1 MRTANGSEKQP
12 AIELFNFDTV
22 MNTQYSEKPPNRTYT
37 NKESEELRHLTF
49 QNIDGFVEEQVSQL
63 QVETACLSL
72 NLEKNLNRR
81 PLDSSAPICQR
92 TSYLFQLTPCYQ
104 LC

>member
-12 AIELFNFDTV
+12 AMELFNFDTV

-49 QNIDGFVEEQVSQL
+49 QNI
-63 QVETACLSL
+63 LSPPKIGTIREIMMGEG
-72 NLEKNLNRR
+72 NKQPR
-81 PLDSSAPICQR
+81 
-92 TSYLFQLTPCYQ
+92 

>member
-49 QNIDGFVEEQVSQL
+49 QNIKLGRLPAKMKE
-63 QVETACLSL
+63 
-72 NLEKNLNRR
+72 
-81 PLDSSAPICQR
+81 IH
-92 TSYLFQLTPCYQ
+92 
-104 LC
+104 

>member
-1 MRTANGSEKQP
+1 MRTGNGSEKQP
-12 AIELFNFDTV
+12 AMELFNFDTV
-22 MNTQYSEKPPNRTYT
+22 MNTQYS
-37 NKESEELRHLTF
+37 ELRHLTF

-63 QVETACLSL
+63 QVETGGLSL

-92 TSYLFQLTPCYQ
+92 TSHLFQLTPCYQ